1 MIKTFKTFFKVL
13 RRGVKKIWTHFPAVY
28 SPYQGIGTDAFKFL
42 VNM

>member
-1 MIKTFKTFFKVL
+1 MIKTFKTFFEVL
-13 RRGVKKIWTHFPAVY
+13 RRGVKKILTHFPAGY